1 MLTRYYL
8 SYMRLGRPPNI
19 ERCPRI
25 LSLDGGGVRGLSSLL
40 ILRNMMEEIARRNG
54 TAEALPCQYFDLIGG
69 TGTGGLIAIMLGWL
83 GMVDSHVF
91 CANCG
96 SRSMKV
102 STNISTY
109 QGRFSRSIRFERESS
124 PPATIN
130 VVSTIES
137 SKTQSKIWSKGNCR
151 MPTLSWP
158 IHTPRRSRRS
168 LLRQKVFTLMDHL
181 RYSVRINAQVIMQTS
196 VQSGKP
202 HGLRARCHYSSSPS
216 RSRLRHRGVLM
227 WTVDWLITILGRLR
241 CQKGK
246 GFGVR

>member
-1 MLTRYYL
+1 
-8 SYMRLGRPPNI
+8 
-19 ERCPRI
+19 
-25 LSLDGGGVRGLSSLL
+25 
-40 ILRNMMEEIARRNG
+40 
-54 TAEALPCQYFDLIGG
+54 
-69 TGTGGLIAIMLGWL
+69 
-83 GMVDSHVF
+83 
-91 CANCG
+91 
-96 SRSMKV
+96 MKV

-137 SKTQSKIWSKGNCR
+137 SKTQSNPSSNENCR

-168 LLRQKVFTLMDHL
+168 LLRQKVFTLKDHR

-202 HGLRARCHYSSSPS
+202 QGLRARCHCSSSPS
-216 RSRLRHRGVLM
+216 RSRLPHRGVLM
-227 WTVDWLITILGRLR
+227 WTADWLITILGRLR
-241 CQKGK
+241 C
-246 GFGVR
+246 